1 MSKQLKSFGVL
12 RGTSQV
18 ERNSI
23 DTTDYAYEDTCRN
36 SLTVFFIFGF
46 EVYVKT
52 DEYFQPEKIQTLF
65 VHSGCQW

>member
-23 DTTDYAYEDTCRN
+23 DTTDYAYEDTCQN
-36 SLTVFFIFGF
+36 SLTVF
-46 EVYVKT
+46 VVKT
-52 DEYFQPEKIQTLF
+52 DEYFQPETIQTLF